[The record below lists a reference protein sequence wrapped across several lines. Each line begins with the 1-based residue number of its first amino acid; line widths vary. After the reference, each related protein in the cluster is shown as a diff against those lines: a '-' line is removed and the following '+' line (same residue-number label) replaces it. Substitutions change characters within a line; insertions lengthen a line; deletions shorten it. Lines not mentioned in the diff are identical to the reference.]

1 MASIESMIKSVNQRM
16 NNVAETLGI
25 ESNLY
30 QRYTSFVTTALGGS
44 VVHIDQNGKVIVS
57 RGKTAQSKIKAEQI
71 ESIREFMNKNS
82 LTEEKKSII
91 EDVKR
96 AKQVAGDKSK
106 VTEKDIKER
115 AERKLNSTERFQ
127 QIHDFI
133 YDNGNE
139 PEAQKAKASLK
150 ILRSLPKKEAYAK
163 MIEIAKDAIDL
174 RERLEVEGQPFN
186 DYYVFEEIQTGDDL
200 F

>member
-1 MASIESMIKSVNQRM
+1 MASIESMIKSINQRM

-44 VVHIDQNGKVIVS
+44 VVHIDQKGKVSVS
-57 RGKTAQSKIKAEQI
+57 RSKNAQSKIKAEQI

-82 LTEEKKSII
+82 LKEEKKSIVD
-91 EDVKR
+91 DVKR
-96 AKQVAGDKSK
+96 AKKVAGDKSK
-106 VTEKDIKER
+106 VSEQDIKER
-115 AERKLNSTERFQ
+115 AERKLDSSERFK

-139 PEAQKAKASLK
+139 PEAQKAKAALK
-150 ILRSLPKKEAYAK
+150 ILRSLPKKEGYAK
-163 MIEIAKDAIDL
+163 MIEIAKDAIAL
-174 RERLEVEGQPFN
+174 RDRFEEEGQPYT
-186 DYYVFEEIQTGDDL
+186 DYYVFEEVKTGDDL